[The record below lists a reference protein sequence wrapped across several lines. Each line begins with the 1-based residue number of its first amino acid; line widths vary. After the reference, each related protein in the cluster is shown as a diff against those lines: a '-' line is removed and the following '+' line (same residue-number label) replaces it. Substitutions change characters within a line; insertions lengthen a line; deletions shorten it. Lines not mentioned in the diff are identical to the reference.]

1 MSKKPITTQPP
12 EIDRT
17 IEIMKAT
24 NTANPT
30 PAALAELRALFDDK
44 PSLWRAL
51 GDLTRR
57 TRDQLLKETFADAL
71 GRESVNRFI
80 ADYQAQL
87 GYADAPLIERLI
99 IDQIVNDYL
108 RLFSIGAIYGH
119 KMQDGM
125 SAVSANYYDRAWA
138 RAERR
143 YLGALE
149 TLARVRRLTR
159 PRSMQINI
167 GAQQVNIA
175 QLKPD

>member
-1 MSKKPITTQPP
+1 
-12 EIDRT
+12 
-17 IEIMKAT
+17 MKAT

-30 PAALAELRALFDDK
+30 PAALADLRALFDDR
-44 PSLWRAL
+44 PALWKAI
-51 GDLTRR
+51 GDLTKR
-57 TRDQLLKETFADAL
+57 TRDQLITETFTDAL
-71 GRESVNRFI
+71 GRESVARFI

-108 RLFSIGAIYGH
+108 RLFSIGTLYGH
-119 KMQDGM
+119 KMKDGTT
-125 SAVSANYYDRAWA
+125 AVEANYYDRAWA

-159 PRSMQINI
+159 PRAVQINI

-175 QLKPD
+175 QLRPD